1 MVMKTAGTSRSR
13 IAGCLVGGAIGDGFG
28 SPYEG
33 MTAPVELAPD
43 IQPVLTD
50 DTVLTLA
57 TCEAILAE
65 GRVDPAAIAARCAA
79 EFRAGRVVGIGAG
92 TYKALSELAEGGHWA
107 LCGSKGDR
115 AAGNGAAMRIAP
127 VAFFL
132 DLESTGGR
140 RTLRDVARITHQN
153 EEAYVGALAVAL
165 AVRFAWQD
173 GRPENNGLMNA
184 VIPRLPDSRVRD
196 RLKTLAAQPSGI
208 SVLEVAEQCG
218 TSGYVVESVPMAI
231 WAAQSASVIG
241 FETMIRDVIRCSGDT
256 DTIASM
262 AGQIAGTFLGVEQ
275 LPESLLSRISEREM
289 IRKTAERFAEVVE
302 SEL

>member
-1 MVMKTAGTSRSR
+1 MKTANVSRSR
-13 IAGCLVGGAIGDGFG
+13 ILGCLIGGAIGDGFG

-43 IQPVLTD
+43 IEPILTD

-79 EFRAGRVVGIGAG
+79 EFRAGHVVGIGAG

-127 VAFFL
+127 VAFLL

-165 AVRFAWQD
+165 AVRFAWQG
-173 GRPENNGLMNA
+173 GRPEDNGLMDA
-184 VIPRLPDSRVRD
+184 VISRLPDSRVRD
-196 RLKTLAAQPSGI
+196 RLETLAAQPSGI
-208 SVLEVAEQCG
+208 SVLEAAKQCG

-231 WAAQSASVIG
+231 WAAQSAGVCG
-241 FETMIRDVIRCSGDT
+241 FEPMIRDVIRCGGDT

-262 AGQIAGTFLGVEQ
+262 AGQIAGAFLGCDGI
-275 LPESLLSRISEREM
+275 PESLLQKLPRYQSILH
-289 IRKTAERFAEVVE
+289 TAERLAELVE
-302 SEL
+302 TVP